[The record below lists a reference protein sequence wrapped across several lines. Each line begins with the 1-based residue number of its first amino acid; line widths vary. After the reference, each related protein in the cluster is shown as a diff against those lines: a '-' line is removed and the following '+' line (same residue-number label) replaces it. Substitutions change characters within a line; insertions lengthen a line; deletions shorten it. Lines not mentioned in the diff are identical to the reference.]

1 MRLTCAKREAHTR
14 RMATGDEVLRS
25 WGENIRNHR
34 QALRPDGVPRV
45 SGADAV
51 MTQVDLGKLL
61 EPPVQQSTV
70 HRWET
75 GSMEPRRR
83 YKVQLARV
91 LHVDVRVLFPLVR
104 AA

>member
-1 MRLTCAKREAHTR
+1 
-14 RMATGDEVLRS
+14 MAVGDEALRT
-25 WGENIRNHR
+25 WGENIRDHR
-34 QALRPDGVPRV
+34 KVLRPDGVPRL

-51 MTQVDLGKLL
+51 MTQEDLGKLL

-70 HRWET
+70 HRWES
-75 GSMEPRRR
+75 GVMEPRRR
-83 YKVQLARV
+83 YKVQLAKV